1 MIWIDI
7 DKSTQTPLIRQIYE
21 QIRFKIL
28 SGQLKAGEK
37 LPPTRRLASDLG
49 ISRIVV
55 MEAYEQL
62 IAEGYLEGR
71 QGSGTTVADGIY
83 PGNVHEPA
91 KRQVGNAFAIQEQKG
106 DLINF
111 RTGVPAVDTF
121 PKKEWGQLLQKTCIE
136 MPPALFGYD
145 QPQGRP
151 ELRQAIAEY
160 LLRARG
166 VDCDPDQIY
175 ITAGTTQS
183 LAILLRILY
192 FHGAEAILEDP
203 TSEFGM
209 MMKSSEKYNFI
220 SVPVDNNGIRTDLL
234 TITEKTSFVFVTPS
248 HQFPLGG
255 VLPIQRRLE
264 LINLSRNTNC
274 YIIEDDYDSEFRFAG
289 HPISSMYSCEP
300 NRVIYLGTFS
310 KAFSPALRL
319 GYAILPDTL
328 GPRFLDCKYY
338 MDEHNSLIEQL
349 AMARF
354 INEGRYEKHISKMK
368 KIYHQRQ
375 KSLIKA
381 LEDNFP
387 GRFSISGHSTGL
399 HLIVEFPNVEFT
411 DKIQKAAIDAGVRIH
426 PVESL
431 AIEKGRHCSKI
442 VMGYGHLTAD
452 EIKEGIRRLKSV
464 IAK

>member
-1 MIWIDI
+1 MIWINI
-7 DKSTQTPLIRQIYE
+7 DKSTPMPLIRQIYE
-21 QIRFKIL
+21 QIRLKIL

-62 IAEGYLEGR
+62 IAEGYAEGR

-83 PGNVHEPA
+83 LENVQETP
-91 KRQVGNAFAIQEQKG
+91 KRQVSNVFAIQEQKS
-106 DLINF
+106 DLIDF
-111 RTGVPAVDTF
+111 RTGVPAVDMF
-121 PKKEWGQLLQKTCIE
+121 PKKEWGRLLQKTCIG
-136 MPPALFGYD
+136 MPPALYGYD

-166 VDCDPDQIY
+166 IDCNPGQIY

-192 FHGAEAILEDP
+192 FHGAEAVLEDP
-203 TSEFGM
+203 SSEFGM
-209 MMKSSEKYNFI
+209 MMISSEKYNFI
-220 SVPVDNNGIRTDLL
+220 PVPVDNNGIRTDLL

-264 LINLSRNTNC
+264 LVNLARNTNC
-274 YIIEDDYDSEFRFAG
+274 YILEDDYDSEFRFAG
-289 HPISSMYSCEP
+289 HPVSSMYCCEP

-319 GYAILPDTL
+319 GYAILPDAL
-328 GPRFLDCKYY
+328 GPKFLDCKFY
-338 MDEHNSLIEQL
+338 MDEHNSLLEQL

-354 INEGRYEKHISKMK
+354 INEGGYEKHISRMK

-375 KSLIKA
+375 QSVIKA
-381 LEDNFP
+381 LEDSFP
-387 GRFSISGHSTGL
+387 GKYIISGHSTGL
-399 HLIVEFPNVEFT
+399 HLIAEFPDAEFT
-411 DKIQKAAIDAGVRIH
+411 EKIQKDANNAGVRIH

-442 VMGYGHLTAD
+442 VIGYGHLTAD
-452 EIKEGIRRLKSV
+452 EITEGIRRLKSV
-464 IAK
+464 IS